1 MHLLLANFNYD
12 DDATLERKLIGR
24 KATMHL
30 LRAKPGKAAEI
41 PRSLAARVD
50 AVINYTA
57 VEPIGLPPSAFPKC
71 RIVVRSGVGFDNVDL
86 AAWGKRGVPVC
97 NVPDYGT
104 SEVADH
110 AIALMLALT
119 RGTATYHDAVRG
131 DPVGGWAFAVAPL
144 VRRLRG
150 AVFGVVGLGRIG
162 LAAALRARAFGMD
175 IAFYDPYLSSG
186 SEIAVGMRRVKS
198 LAALMKEADVL
209 SLHAPLSDETRGM
222 IGSAAL
228 ARAKPGMVLINTAR
242 GPIVDLTALHR
253 ALKSGRVAGAGLDV
267 VEREPAPPD
276 HPLIKAWSA
285 REPWL
290 DGRLSISPHAAFYS
304 PASIRDLRSKSI
316 ETVLNCLD
324 GGPAANCVNGAFLR
338 QRARR

>member
-24 KATMHL
+24 RATMHL
-30 LRAKPGKAAEI
+30 LRGKPGRPVDI
-41 PRSLAARVD
+41 PRSLAARAD
-50 AVINYTA
+50 GVINYTA
-57 VEPIGLPPSAFPKC
+57 VEGLSLPPSAFAKC

-86 AAWGKRGVPVC
+86 AAWGRRGVPVS

-119 RGTATYHDAVRG
+119 RGTATYHDAVRA
-131 DPVGGWAFAVAPL
+131 DPVKGWAFAAAPL

-175 IAFYDPYLSSG
+175 VAFYDPYLSSG
-186 SEIAVGMRRVKS
+186 SEIAVGMRRLPS
-198 LAALMKEADVL
+198 LAALMKQADVL
-209 SLHAPLSDETRGM
+209 SIHAPLSAETRGM
-222 IGSAAL
+222 IGAAAL
-228 ARAKPGMVLINTAR
+228 AKAKPGMVLINTAR
-242 GPIVDLTALHR
+242 GPIVDLTALYR

-267 VEREPAPPD
+267 TEREPAPAD
-276 HPLIKAWSA
+276 HPLVKAWTA
-285 REPWL
+285 RESWL

-304 PASIRDLRSKSI
+304 PAAIRDLRTKSI
-316 ETVLNCLD
+316 ETALTCME
-324 GGPAANCVNGAFLR
+324 GGPAANCVNAAFLR
-338 QRARR
+338 ARR